1 VYSFSCIIYY
11 IFNKIHLAFFCCE
24 KESVLHLFC
33 ECAVSIQFWKILS
46 DIFQIQVVCS
56 FDSIGQYWLSD
67 KKFVVLNMVT
77 SAALCGIWKLRN
89 EILDQ
94 NVGWKGMDILIKQG
108 GNIGTEL
115 DNPVSREQEGN
126 TNQDYWGAQ
135 KAGLYGSS
143 SMASSMMGED
153 LGACLKNH
161 QMLDAVQECLMMK
174 PELVV

>member
-11 IFNKIHLAFFCCE
+11 IFNKIHLAFFCCD

-33 ECAVSIQFWKILS
+33 ECAVSIRFWKILS

-77 SAALCGIWKLRN
+77 SAALWGIWKLRN

-126 TNQDYWGAQ
+126 TNKTIGELRRRA
-135 KAGLYGSS
+135 
-143 SMASSMMGED
+143 SM
-153 LGACLKNH
+153 
-161 QMLDAVQECLMMK
+161 V
-174 PELVV
+174 LVLWLPA